1 MFLYVVADAGGEM
14 FRPRDKNFAH
24 DAWRFIANHLKTERW
39 ARSPDSLLRC
49 EEVCVLKTQ

>member
-1 MFLYVVADAGGEM
+1 MFSYVVADAGGEM

-39 ARSPDSLLRC
+39 ARSRYWGVKRFVSL
-49 EEVCVLKTQ
+49 KHNN